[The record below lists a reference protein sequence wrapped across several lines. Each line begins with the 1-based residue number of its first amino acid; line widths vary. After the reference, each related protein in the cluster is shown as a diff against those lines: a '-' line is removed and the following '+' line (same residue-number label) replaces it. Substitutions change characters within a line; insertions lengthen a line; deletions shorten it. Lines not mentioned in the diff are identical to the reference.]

1 MSAEEAQIQENGK
14 GGAKGEKRERRDR
27 GKGGGK
33 GGEGE
38 GGKGKGGKERKPR
51 EKIPTFEDPE
61 AELVTVE
68 KGGEPPKP
76 NRDNLDRKIQSV
88 QSEIEAHKS
97 RVEQITKSL
106 DGIKAKNEKL
116 KSEGAGPQEKARE
129 TLREMKKQIV
139 GVIEERKH
147 ISASIDKIREKKNQE
162 QEAITKQKQRVGR
175 FSTDE
180 AINDE
185 IKRIEDFMA
194 HNSISI
200 KEEKAHMI
208 EIKDL
213 NKRRDDVKALE
224 TLEGKRGADGN
235 KLSLPELFEN
245 RKKVDEKLDVL
256 RTEEKAAVEVLNGL
270 REKSQ
275 SKDSERFEKMLEE
288 RKGIREKISTLINQ
302 IREMRGEFQKADDK
316 WFEYE
321 RLVKNLKWQ
330 IRQKNVAKREE
341 DQKKYLEDKEKNKA
355 EWEAQQEYRKN
366 FNEDGTPK
374 EKFMDFDIAEKISQ
388 CEQLTVFLK
397 RYLPQEEAAA
407 ATKAAAPTGGRT
419 VEAPEGVKEYKRDIG
434 DDVLGLNAFMV
445 DEVVSKKSKKKDKKR
460 KQNASK
466 NDEMLLV
473 AEGETVAL
481 QLSLDMIQQFANMGL
496 SVPVNSDDAEESIN
510 QLKLKLAYYQE
521 KGDAGLSYKDL
532 VKEEKAARNKKKGGG
547 ADKEE
552 KEEAKEDVVK
562 VAEEPVAKEDEPAA
576 KKEGP
581 DWLAEKIARKCAT
594 IEVDPDLDIA
604 ALRAKAQGAKM
615 SDEEKKAR
623 GLLYDTSKASAVR
636 EESSDD
642 DDDDDA
648 DFAGGDPFDGL

>member
-14 GGAKGEKRERRDR
+14 GGGKGEKRERRDR
-27 GKGGGK
+27 GKGGGGK

-61 AELVTVE
+61 AELEKVE

-88 QSEIEAHKS
+88 QSEIEANKS

-129 TLREMKKQIV
+129 TLRELKKQIV

-175 FSTDE
+175 FSSDE
-180 AINDE
+180 AINEE

-200 KEEKAHMI
+200 KEEKEYMNQ
-208 EIKDL
+208 IKDL

-224 TLEGKRGADGN
+224 ELEGKRGTDGS
-235 KLSLPELFEN
+235 KLSLPELFEA

-256 RTEEKAAVEVLNGL
+256 RNQEKAAVEVLNGL

-275 SKDSERFEKMLEE
+275 SKDSERFEKLLEE

-302 IREMRGEFQKADDK
+302 IREMRGEFQQADDK
-316 WFEYE
+316 WFEYD

-330 IRQKNVAKREE
+330 IRQKNIAKKEE
-341 DQKKYLEDKEKNKA
+341 DRKKWEEEKEKNKA
-355 EWEAQQEYRKN
+355 AWEAEMQYRKD

-374 EKFMDFDIAEKISQ
+374 EKFMDFDIADKISQ

-397 RYLPQEEAAA
+397 KYLPQDEAAA
-407 ATKAAAPTGGRT
+407 AKPAAPAGGRT
-419 VEAPEGVKEYKRDIG
+419 IEAPEGVKELSRDRMV

-481 QLSLDMIQQFANMGL
+481 QLSLDMIQQFATMGL
-496 SVPVNSDDAEESIN
+496 SVPVNSDDAEESIK
-510 QLKLKLAYYQE
+510 QLKEKQAYFQE
-521 KGDAGLSYKDL
+521 KGDAGMSYKDL

-552 KEEAKEDVVK
+552 KEEPKEDVVK
-562 VAEEPVAKEDEPAA
+562 VAKEPVAPPE

-604 ALRAKAQGAKM
+604 ALRAKAQGAQM

-636 EESSDD
+636 EDSEEDEDD
-642 DDDDDA
+642 EDA